1 MACQMLHRG
10 VKNAAPQ
17 QTPRRIA
24 ADPSDGKAHPSSG
37 KAQPPPMEK
46 LTAAKRPH
54 RWKSSMTANT
64 IAAFTA
70 VPIIPPIANPM
81 FLMSPSSSGKAHR
94 RRAVASA
101 RRMPCFI
108 FFGIRLAAAFRMLL
122 SKSVRF
128 L

>member
-1 MACQMLHRG
+1 MEKL
-10 VKNAAPQ
+10 
-17 QTPRRIA
+17 TPPVEKLT
-24 ADPSDGKAHPSSG
+24 PSDGKAHP
-37 KAQPPPMEK
+37 PPMEK
-46 LTAAKRPH
+46 LTEAKRPH
-54 RWKSSMTANT
+54 RWKSSITPNT

-81 FLMSPSSSGKAHR
+81 FLMSPPSDGKVHR